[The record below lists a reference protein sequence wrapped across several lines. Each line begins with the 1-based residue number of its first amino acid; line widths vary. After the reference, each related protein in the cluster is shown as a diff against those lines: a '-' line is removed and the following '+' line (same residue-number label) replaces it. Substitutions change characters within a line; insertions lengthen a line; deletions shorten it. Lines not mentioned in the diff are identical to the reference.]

1 MVIASFLA
9 VAVLVYTYFGY
20 PIVIGILARLWPAQ
34 RMEDPSYV
42 PTVTACIP
50 VYNAASYLQAKVE
63 SLFALD
69 YPRDKLE
76 VLLYSDGSTD
86 DTVLV
91 ARQLAERDPRVKV
104 IVNEAR
110 RGKPIGVNTMLG
122 VATGE
127 VLLMTDIRQPLVPG
141 ALRALMR
148 LLADPNAGCV
158 SGNLVLKG
166 SAGSGA
172 YWRYENWI
180 RLQEGRFRSMVG
192 VTGPIYAIRR
202 ADMSQLPEG
211 VILDDMWVPM
221 RLRLEGRSIL
231 FAQDAIAYDDAFG
244 DEREFGRKVRT
255 LAGNYQLFSLL
266 PALLVPFK
274 NPSWFE
280 IFSHKL
286 LRLVCPWALVAL
298 LIASTAAWIGAE
310 ASGDVSWTLYATR
323 AMFGGQAAFYLLAA
337 LGGAAGKL
345 GSLARTFVVL
355 NAAAVVGLWRFV
367 RGSQKVTW

>member
-34 RMEDPSYV
+34 RKEDPSYV

-50 VYNAASYLQAKVE
+50 VYNAASYLPAKVE

-69 YPRDKLE
+69 YPKDKLE

-86 DTVLV
+86 DTVRV
-91 ARQLAERDPRVKV
+91 AQQLSERDPRVKV
-104 IVNEAR
+104 IVSEAR

-127 VLLMTDIRQPLVPG
+127 VLLMTDVRQPLVPG
-141 ALRALMR
+141 ALRALVR
-148 LLADPNAGCV
+148 LLADPGAGCV

-202 ADMSQLPEG
+202 ADMTQLPEG

-231 FAQDAIAYDDAFG
+231 FAEDAIAYDDAFG

-266 PALLVPFK
+266 PALLVPFR

-298 LIASTAAWIGAE
+298 LLTSTAAWVGAE
-310 ASGDVSWTLYATR
+310 ASGDASWTLYAAR
-323 AMFGGQAAFYLLAA
+323 ALFGGQAAFYLLAA

-345 GSLARTFVVL
+345 GALARTFVVL

>member
-1 MVIASFLA
+1 M
-9 VAVLVYTYFGY
+9 
-20 PIVIGILARLWPAQ
+20 
-34 RMEDPSYV
+34 
-42 PTVTACIP
+42 
-50 VYNAASYLQAKVE
+50 
-63 SLFALD
+63 
-69 YPRDKLE
+69 LE
-76 VLLYSDGSTD
+76 
-86 DTVLV
+86 
-91 ARQLAERDPRVKV
+91 
-104 IVNEAR
+104 
-110 RGKPIGVNTMLG
+110 

-141 ALRALMR
+141 ALRALVR
-148 LLADPNAGCV
+148 LLSDPNAGCV

-231 FAQDAIAYDDAFG
+231 FAPDAIAYDDAFG

-266 PALLVPFK
+266 PALLVPFR

-280 IFSHKL
+280 VFSHKL
-286 LRLVCPWALVAL
+286 LRLVCPWALAAL
-298 LIASTAAWIGAE
+298 LSTSTVVWVDAQM
-310 ASGDVSWTLYATR
+310 SGDASWMLHAWR
-323 AMFGGQAAFYLLAA
+323 ALVGGQVAFYLLAA

-345 GSLARTFVVL
+345 GALARTFVVL
-355 NAAAVVGLWRFV
+355 NAAAVVGLWRFL

>member
-34 RMEDPSYV
+34 RKEDPSYV

-50 VYNAASYLQAKVE
+50 VYNAASYLPAKVE

-104 IVNEAR
+104 IVSEAR

-127 VLLMTDIRQPLVPG
+127 VLLMTDVRQPLVSG
-141 ALRALMR
+141 ALRALVR

-202 ADMSQLPEG
+202 ADMGQLPEG

-266 PALLVPFK
+266 PALLVPFR

-286 LRLVCPWALVAL
+286 LRLVCPWALAAL
-298 LIASTAAWIGAE
+298 LITSTAAWVGAE

-323 AMFGGQAAFYLLAA
+323 ALFGGQAAFYLLAV

-355 NAAAVVGLWRFV
+355 NAAAVVGLWRFA

>member
-20 PIVIGILARLWPAQ
+20 PIVIGILARLRPAQ
-34 RMEDPSYV
+34 RKEDPGYV

-50 VYNAASYLQAKVE
+50 VYNAAPYLPAKVE
-63 SLFALD
+63 SLLALD
-69 YPRDKLE
+69 YPKDKLE
-76 VLLYSDGSTD
+76 VLLFSDGSTD

-104 IVNEAR
+104 IVSEAR
-110 RGKPIGVNTMLG
+110 CGKPIGVNKMLG

-141 ALRALMR
+141 ALRALVR

-231 FAQDAIAYDDAFG
+231 FAPDAIAYDDAFG

-266 PALLVPFK
+266 PALLVPFR

-298 LIASTAAWIGAE
+298 LITSTVAWMGAE
-310 ASGDVSWTLYATR
+310 MSGDASWTLYAAR
-323 AMFGGQAAFYLLAA
+323 ALFGGQVAFYLLAA

-345 GSLARTFVVL
+345 GALARTFVVL
-355 NAAAVVGLWRFV
+355 NAAAVVGLWRYL

>member
-34 RMEDPSYV
+34 RKEDPSYV

-50 VYNAASYLQAKVE
+50 VYNAASYLPAKVE

-86 DTVLV
+86 DTVRV
-91 ARQLAERDPRVKV
+91 AQQLSERDPRVKV
-104 IVNEAR
+104 IVSEAR

-127 VLLMTDIRQPLVPG
+127 VLLMTDVRQPLVPG
-141 ALRALMR
+141 ALRALVR
-148 LLADPNAGCV
+148 LLADPGAGCV

-231 FAQDAIAYDDAFG
+231 FAEDAIAYDDAFG

-266 PALLVPFK
+266 PALLVPFR

-298 LIASTAAWIGAE
+298 VLTSTAAWVGAE
-310 ASGDVSWTLYATR
+310 SSGDASWTLYAAR
-323 AMFGGQAAFYLLAA
+323 ALFGGQAAFYLLAL

-345 GSLARTFVVL
+345 GALARTFVVL
-355 NAAAVVGLWRFV
+355 NAAAVVGLWRYV